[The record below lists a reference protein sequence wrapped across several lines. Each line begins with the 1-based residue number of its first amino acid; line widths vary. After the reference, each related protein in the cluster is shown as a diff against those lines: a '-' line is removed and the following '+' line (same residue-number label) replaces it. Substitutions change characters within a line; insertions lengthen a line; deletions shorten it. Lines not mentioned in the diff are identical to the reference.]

1 MMNMVI
7 SGGALWYAKAR
18 IFGQLTIEKS
28 VLHNMNQIIP
38 SGICLILKQPSDI
51 CKNIT
56 AK

>member
-7 SGGALWYAKAR
+7 SGALWYAKAR

-28 VLHNMNQIIP
+28 ALHNMNQIIP
-38 SGICLILKQPSDI
+38 SGICLIIKQPSDI
-51 CKNIT
+51 YKNIT